1 MRWRKPSY
9 AHQYVRT
16 YTYRVGLA
24 ASPYMH
30 RRQYRICDADIIKQ
44 RLATRRIMGQ
54 SCEFPPGECSYGTG
68 KVKLRP
74 RQILRVFPGVGE
86 QPQGKSSKQKQNKC
100 RLEDGFEI
108 HGSSEERRVGKK
120 GVRKCRQ
127 RGTQYNVKKK
137 DTNTTKKTE

>member
-74 RQILRVFPGVGE
+74 RQIFRVFPGVGE
-86 QPQGKSSKQKQNKC
+86 QPQG
-100 RLEDGFEI
+100 R
-108 HGSSEERRVGKK
+108 SEEHTSELQSLMRNLVCGFLL
-120 GVRKCRQ
+120 
-127 RGTQYNVKKK
+127 
-137 DTNTTKKTE
+137 TKTKELTYHNR

>member
-16 YTYRVGLA
+16 YTYRVGVA
-24 ASPYMH
+24 ASPFMH

-74 RQILRVFPGVGE
+74 RHIFWVFPGVGE
-86 QPQGKSSKQKQNKC
+86 
-100 RLEDGFEI
+100 R
-108 HGSSEERRVGKK
+108 SEEHTSELQSLMRISYAFF
-120 GVRKCRQ
+120 CL
-127 RGTQYNVKKK
+127 KKK
-137 DTNTTKKTE
+137 II